1 MSLDLTVLLQLTAG
15 GVCLAGVFALLGL
28 SWAVIFNTTRVFH
41 VAHGVTLAVGGYIAV
56 QLASDA
62 GVPWPLAVV
71 AATIGGALLGVIF
84 QELLYEPL
92 RRRGVDKMVTFVGSL
107 GAMLACLAA
116 MLAIYGANPRILSGP
131 LDPVLEIG
139 SVRLT
144 LAQVVSGAIG
154 GVVVIAFVVLWR
166 TTWFGRAL
174 RAVISNP
181 DMAATVGIKVRRQ
194 HLIAMTVGSALGGLA
209 GALLALS
216 QGASQDTALNGVLLA
231 AIAVLVGGIGSVP
244 GAALGGVLLALAMN
258 IGIWPISSK
267 WQYTVA
273 FGVLM
278 LVLLFRPRGLFG
290 ERLAQADL

>member
-15 GVCLAGVFALLGL
+15 GICLAGMYALLGL

-41 VAHGVTLAVGGYIAV
+41 VAHGVTLAVGGYVAV
-56 QLASDA
+56 QLANEA
-62 GVPWPLAVV
+62 GVPWPIAVV
-71 AATIGGALLGVIF
+71 AALVGGAVLGVLF

-92 RRRGVDKMVTFVGSL
+92 RRRGVGGMVTFVGSL
-107 GAMLACLAA
+107 GAMLACTAGLLA
-116 MLAIYGANPRILSGP
+116 LYGPEPRILSG
-131 LDPVLEIG
+131 LDGVWRIG

-144 LAQVVSGAIG
+144 HAQVVSGALG
-154 GVVVIAFVVLWR
+154 AAAVIAFVVVWR
-166 TTWFGRAL
+166 LTWFGRAL

-181 DMAATVGIKVRRQ
+181 EMAGAVGIKVRGQ
-194 HLIAMTVGSALGGLA
+194 HLIAMAVGSGLGGLA

-216 QGASQDTALNGVLLA
+216 QGASQDMALNGVLLA

-244 GAALGGVLLALAMN
+244 GAAIGGVLLALAMN

>member
-15 GVCLAGVFALLGL
+15 GICLAGMYALLGL
-28 SWAVIFNTTRVFH
+28 SWALIFNTTRVFH
-41 VAHGVTLAVGGYIAV
+41 VAHGVTLAVGGYLAV
-56 QLASDA
+56 QLANEA
-62 GVPWPLAVV
+62 GVPWPIAVV
-71 AATIGGALLGVIF
+71 AALVGGAVLGVVF

-92 RRRGVDKMVTFVGSL
+92 RRRGVGGMVTFVGSL
-107 GAMLACLAA
+107 GAMLACTAGLLA
-116 MLAIYGANPRILSGP
+116 LYGPEPRILSG
-131 LDPVLEIG
+131 LDGVWRIG

-144 LAQVVSGAIG
+144 HAQVVSGALG
-154 GVVVIAFVVLWR
+154 AAAVVAFVAVWR
-166 TTWFGRAL
+166 LTWFGRAL

-181 DMAATVGIKVRRQ
+181 EMAGAVGIKLRWQ
-194 HLIAMTVGSALGGLA
+194 HLIAMAVGSGLGGLA

-216 QGASQDTALNGVLLA
+216 QGASQDMALNGVLLA

-244 GAALGGVLLALAMN
+244 GAAIGGVLLALAMN

>member
-56 QLASDA
+56 QLANDA
-62 GVPWPLAVV
+62 GVPWPVAV
-71 AATIGGALLGVIF
+71 AAATVGGALLGVVF

-107 GAMLACLAA
+107 GAMLACLAVL
-116 MLAIYGANPRILSGP
+116 LAIYGANPRILSGP
-131 LDPVLEIG
+131 LDAVLKSG

-154 GVVVIAFVVLWR
+154 GATVIAFVVLWR

-181 DMAATVGIKVRRQ
+181 DMATAVGIKVRRQ

-244 GAALGGVLLALAMN
+244 GAAIGGVLLALAMN